1 MSGPTASSGWTT
13 IGTDMDIVSIESVL
27 NDRVPAQVSNAGSF
41 PLSVKAASS
50 HLGLTTSVLYE
61 LINRGEIAH
70 VMIGS
75 RRDQISAFIE
85 ANTHTGY
92 QPRR

>member
-1 MSGPTASSGWTT
+1 MT
-13 IGTDMDIVSIESVL
+13 
-27 NDRVPAQVSNAGSF
+27 SF
-41 PLSVKAASS
+41 ENFGAAPSA
-50 HLGLTTSVLYE
+50 YE

-75 RRDQISAFIE
+75 RRYVSREQLNDFIS

-92 QPRR
+92 HAH

>member
-1 MSGPTASSGWTT
+1 
-13 IGTDMDIVSIESVL
+13 
-27 NDRVPAQVSNAGSF
+27 
-41 PLSVKAASS
+41 
-50 HLGLTTSVLYE
+50 VLYE

-75 RRDQISAFIE
+75 RRYVSRDQISAFIE

-92 QPRR
+92 YPGGRRHGGTISWLSSRRPLRQENRSLTLDAHGLLPDRPMSANKAAAL

>member
-1 MSGPTASSGWTT
+1 MVAAESLLD
-13 IGTDMDIVSIESVL
+13 GTNANHVNQQDGGFLLSI
-27 NDRVPAQVSNAGSF
+27 
-41 PLSVKAASS
+41 KAAAK
-50 HLGLTTSVLYE
+50 HLGISYGTLYE

-75 RRDQISAFIE
+75 RRYVSREQLNDFIS

-92 QPRR
+92 HAR